1 MSSHNL
7 GLLWAVVRGLSA
19 FIHSVA
25 RLVAWA
31 WQQFVAFANFI
42 SAVAAAIAGAL
53 RATFNALKPLWTKVL
68 KPALKHVGRITARF
82 LELFDRVMRPI
93 YKVLQRIRAILNL
106 IYERFLLPIIALIQ
120 VIRVMLSFLRI
131 TRIGLFRRLDEKMA
145 ALQGKLF
152 APIAFLLRQT
162 SVIAGHLNLVM
173 TARFFLQRLIFLNS
187 TIRHIDDTLK
197 IWWEAQRGGVTDA
210 ERRRLAEA
218 ARIPSR
224 SELADDW
231 DQAVEKDT
239 GPLARDAAAAREV
252 WDAELTT

>member
-1 MSSHNL
+1 MLFLWFLILRLTTFVNL
-7 GLLWAVVRGLSA
+7 VVRFVLW
-19 FIHSVA
+19 F
-25 RLVAWA
+25 WE
-31 WQQFVAFANFI
+31 QFVAFGNFI
-42 SAVAAAIAGAL
+42 IAVAGAIGRAL
-53 RATFNALKPLWTKVL
+53 LATFKALKPLWTRVL
-68 KPALKHVGRITARF
+68 KPGLKHLGRLTARF

-93 YKVLQRIRAILNL
+93 YKVLHRIRAILNS
-106 IYERFLLPIIALIQ
+106 IYERFLLPVIALIQ

-187 TIRHIDDTLK
+187 SIRHIDDTLK

-210 ERRRLAEA
+210 ERSRLAA
-218 ARIPSR
+218 AAEVPTR
-224 SELADDW
+224 EQTLEDW
-231 DQAVEKDT
+231 DQAVEEDT
-239 GPLARDAAAAREV
+239 GPLAEAAAAARET
-252 WDAELTT
+252 WDAELTA

>member
-1 MSSHNL
+1 MGFLWFVLRQLIRFVNL
-7 GLLWAVVRGLSA
+7 VFNFLLWFWG
-19 FIHSVA
+19 
-25 RLVAWA
+25 
-31 WQQFVAFANFI
+31 QFVAFGNFI
-42 SAVAAAIAGAL
+42 IAVAAAIGRAL

-93 YKVLQRIRAILNL
+93 YKVLQRIRAILNS
-106 IYERFLLPIIALIQ
+106 IYERFLLPVIALIQ

-145 ALQGKLF
+145 ALQGKIF

-162 SVIAGHLNLVM
+162 SLIAGHLNLVM

-187 TIRHIDDTLK
+187 TIRHIDDTVK
-197 IWWEAQRGGVTDA
+197 IWWEAQRGGVTSA
-210 ERRRLAEA
+210 ERRQLTEA

-224 SELADDW
+224 RQLLDDW

-239 GPLARDAAAAREV
+239 GPLARDAAAARET
-252 WDAELTT
+252 WDDAIGA